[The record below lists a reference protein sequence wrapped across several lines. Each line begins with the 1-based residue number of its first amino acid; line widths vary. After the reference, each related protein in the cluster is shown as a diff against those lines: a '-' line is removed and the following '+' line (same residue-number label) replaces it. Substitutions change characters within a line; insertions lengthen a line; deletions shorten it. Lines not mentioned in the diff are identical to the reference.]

1 MLRVGLTGGLATGK
15 SFVGECLV
23 RLGCHLLKADE
34 VGHEVLQPGGA
45 AFEPVLKAF
54 GPEILDER
62 GRIARRQLGARVFG
76 DPVLLRLLNSLVHP
90 AVIQREEEWFAA
102 LAEADPRSIG
112 IVEAAILIET
122 GSYRRFDRIVLVICT
137 PEQQLERAMR
147 RDGLSRQEV
156 EARISHQ
163 MPLEKKREFAHWII
177 DTSGEKSAT
186 EMQASAVYAELR
198 RLAE

>member
-23 RLGCHLLKADE
+23 RQGCHLLKADE

-45 AFEPVLKAF
+45 ACQPVLEAF
-54 GPEILDER
+54 GQEILDQD
-62 GRIARRQLGARVFG
+62 GRIERRKLGALVFG
-76 DPVLLRLLNSLVHP
+76 DPDRLKLLNSLVHP

-102 LAEADPRSIG
+102 LAEVDRRSIG
-112 IVEAAILIET
+112 VVEAAILIET
-122 GSYRRFDRIVLVICT
+122 GSYRRFDRIVLVVCT
-137 PEQQLERAMR
+137 PEQQVERAMK
-147 RDGLSRQEV
+147 RDGLSRQDV
-156 EARISHQ
+156 EARISRQ
-163 MPLEKKREFAHWII
+163 MPLERKREFSHWVI

-186 EMQASAVYAELR
+186 EMQAAAVYSELR